1 MGKGLGMKESFKRP
15 LSMRGTSL
23 ARFKRGVILR
33 FHAVAMTSPRK
44 PLPPPLKASQRG
56 LMRRAEATR
65 WRRPRPL
72 GLGRGG
78 TGARPLR
85 VGRSSCGRCSIGRRP
100 APVLRSGSPVSW
112 GRDLAPSPRPLNPAP
127 LGSASQEMPL
137 CSAVPPLFQI
147 CSSALE
153 HGFAPAFIGLAHAFL
168 SFVPDK

>member
-112 GRDLAPSPRPLNPAP
+112 GRDLAPSPRPLTPAP
-127 LGSASQEMPL
+127 PGVCFPGDAPMFRRSASVPDLFQRFGTRFRPRLYWSSSCFPFL
-137 CSAVPPLFQI
+137 CSR
-147 CSSALE
+147 
-153 HGFAPAFIGLAHAFL
+153 
-168 SFVPDK
+168 